1 MLFSSWMSTLL
12 VAHCPLLN
20 RTVQVRVWHLP
31 DFMLVKVIT
40 VPNTAVSV
48 GSWGHFLAVSSTSV
62 QMFETSLAPER
73 WRTIVVADYDVLEV

>member
-1 MLFSSWMSTLL
+1 MSTLL
-12 VAHCPLLN
+12 VTDSLPFAQ

-62 QMFETSLAPER
+62 QLFETSLAPER